1 MQAYML
7 AALRQPDACIHDLPL
22 LGPEDRNA
30 ILLGFNATNAQF
42 PSGYCVHE
50 LFENQA
56 DENPGAVCLAL
67 RKLQLSYG
75 DVEALANRL
84 ATHLVDIGAGPGVP
98 TGLMMPR
105 CAEMYIAMLA
115 ILKVRTLHRSCRAHF
130 DATLQ
135 LLQAPFS
142 PCMLRKVTMLMLCA
156 LCENNSQAHH
166 VNG

>member
-1 MQAYML
+1 ML

-22 LGPEDRNA
+22 LGREDRNA

-98 TGLMMPR
+98 IGLMMPR

-115 ILKVRTLHRSCRAHF
+115 ILKVRHVHGTCLIIRCIRNVSSGGRHQEC
-130 DATLQ
+130 T
-135 LLQAPFS
+135 FS
-142 PCMLRKVTMLMLCA
+142 WHQYACSLTVQWSLTRGWLEPR
-156 LCENNSQAHH
+156 
-166 VNG
+166 

>member
-1 MQAYML
+1 ML
-7 AALRQPDACIHDLPL
+7 AALKQPEACIHSLPL

-98 TGLMMPR
+98 IGLMMPR

-115 ILKVRTLHRSCRAHF
+115 ILKVGPWTAAAKLILVHLPDTCQPIAGGSKNADIHRPSSHTAESLTCI
-130 DATLQ
+130 
-135 LLQAPFS
+135 
-142 PCMLRKVTMLMLCA
+142 
-156 LCENNSQAHH
+156 
-166 VNG
+166 